1 MVKLM
6 EMTGSELSSVADR
19 YPWFSACR
27 AVLCRKIAAE
37 SGTDAADGLYRDS
50 LAYFPDPAFVAASL
64 RSIEVSDYTD
74 AGLSSSIRK
83 IIDEKPRE
91 VYDGMDFFSRGDYE
105 SVRKEGDSSFGR
117 IAVVDYS
124 APAPE
129 ARPSGDE
136 GFDLV
141 SETLAQIFMDQGYPD
156 RAIEI
161 YEALR
166 LQSPEKS
173 AYFAALIEKIKN

>member
-1 MVKLM
+1 MVRLS
-6 EMTGSELSSVADR
+6 EMTSSELSALADR

-27 AVLCRKIAAE
+27 AALCRTLAAE
-37 SGTDAADGLYRDS
+37 SGHDAADGLYRDS
-50 LAYFPDPAFVAASL
+50 LAYFPDSAFVAASL
-64 RSIEVSDYTD
+64 RSVAGADYSDAD
-74 AGLSSSIRK
+74 LSASIRK
-83 IIDEKPRE
+83 IINEKPRE

-105 SVRKEGDSSFGR
+105 SVRKDGDSSFGK

-129 ARPSGDE
+129 TKQTSDE

-141 SETLAQIFMDQGYPD
+141 SETLAQIFADQGYPD

-161 YEALR
+161 YETLR

-173 AYFAALIEKIKN
+173 AYFASLIEKIKN